1 MNDLPRTIK
10 IAKIVDE
17 AKDVKTFIFKERIAA
32 RPGQYV
38 MLWIPGIDEKPFSIS
53 YADREKFAVTVC
65 AVGPF
70 SKKLHEMQ
78 AGELVGIRGPYGNHF
93 RLFDSK
99 TRSIALVGGG
109 YGTAPLAFLA
119 NKARMHGYE
128 VHFIIGAKTKD
139 YLLFEER
146 MTKAGVTLH
155 YCTDDGS
162 YSFKGFTTQR
172 LKALLEE
179 KNSSKESAEKGGRKK
194 DSRKNGMIGK
204 IFSCGPDIMEKKI
217 IEIADEYDVPCEISM
232 ERYMKCGIG
241 ICGNCCVDYLG
252 IRVCREGPVFDSKTA
267 KQIVDLGKYKRDDKG
282 SKVML

>member
-1 MNDLPRTIK
+1 MHDLPKTIR
-10 IAKIVDE
+10 IAKIIDE
-17 AKDVKTFIFKERIAA
+17 AKDIKTFVFNERMIAK
-32 RPGQYV
+32 PGQYI

-53 YADREKFAVTVC
+53 YADREKFAITVC
-65 AVGPF
+65 AVGTF
-70 SKKLHEMQ
+70 SRKLHEMN

-119 NKARMHGYE
+119 NKARMQGYE

-162 YSFKGFTTQR
+162 YSFRGFTTQR
-172 LKALLEE
+172 LKALMEE
-179 KNSSKESAEKGGRKK
+179 INQNAKTKKKEK
-194 DSRKNGMIGK
+194 IGK
-204 IFSCGPDIMEKKI
+204 IFSCGPDIMEKKV

-252 IRVCREGPVFDSKTA
+252 IRVCREGPVFDSKIA

-282 SKVML
+282 SRVML